1 MWLYFELFAKEYKI
15 TGLIITLVMC
25 VSLLTA
31 WCKKSDLDVQSK
43 FGTFILVEEEGIRG
57 SYVNQYIMYDP
68 DTMVMYSYLEHEHAA
83 GLTVMYNADGT
94 LKLYSPEGAGTE

>member
-1 MWLYFELFAKEYKI
+1 MTKRKMLAM
-15 TGLIITLVMC
+15 IIALVMC

-31 WCKKSDLDVQSK
+31 CCKKSDLDVQSK
-43 FGTFILVEEEGIRG
+43 SGTFILVEEEVIRG
-57 SYVNQYIMYDP
+57 SYVDQYIMYDP
-68 DTMVMYSYLEHEHAA
+68 DTMVMYSYLENGHAA

>member
-1 MWLYFELFAKEYKI
+1 MTKRKMLAM
-15 TGLIITLVMC
+15 IIALVMC

>member
-31 WCKKSDLDVQSK
+31 FCKKSDLDVQSK
-43 FGTFILVEEEGIRG
+43 SGTFILVETGSISG
-57 SYVNQYIMYDP
+57 SYLDQYIMYDP
-68 DTMVMYSYLEHEHAA
+68 DTMVMYSYLEDGHAA

>member
-31 WCKKSDLDVQSK
+31 FCKKSDLDVQSK
-43 FGTFILVEEEGIRG
+43 SGTFILVETGSISG
-57 SYVNQYIMYDP
+57 SYLDQYII
-68 DTMVMYSYLEHEHAA
+68 
-83 GLTVMYNADGT
+83 
-94 LKLYSPEGAGTE
+94 YSPSGDFYFH

>member
-1 MWLYFELFAKEYKI
+1 MTKRKMLAM
-15 TGLIITLVMC
+15 IIALVMC

-31 WCKKSDLDVQSK
+31 CCKKSDLDVQSK
-43 FGTFILVEEEGIRG
+43 SGTFILVEEEVIRG
-57 SYVNQYIMYDP
+57 SYVDQYIMYDP
-68 DTMVMYSYLEHEHAA
+68 DTMVMYSYLENEHAA

>member
-1 MWLYFELFAKEYKI
+1 
-15 TGLIITLVMC
+15 MC

-68 DTMVMYSYLEHEHAA
+68 DTMVMYSYLEHEYAA

>member
-31 WCKKSDLDVQSK
+31 FCKKSDLDVQSK
-43 FGTFILVEEEGIRG
+43 SGTFILVETGSISG
-57 SYVNQYIMYDP
+57 SYLDQYII
-68 DTMVMYSYLEHEHAA
+68 
-83 GLTVMYNADGT
+83 
-94 LKLYSPEGAGTE
+94 YSPEGGWN

>member
-1 MWLYFELFAKEYKI
+1 
-15 TGLIITLVMC
+15 MC

-31 WCKKSDLDVQSK
+31 FCKKSDLDVQSK
-43 FGTFILVEEEGIRG
+43 SGTFILVETGSISG
-57 SYVNQYIMYDP
+57 SYLDQYIMYDP
-68 DTMVMYSYLEHEHAA
+68 DTMVMYSYLEDGHAA